1 MQNYFAAI
9 FVFNNLTLFSVFH
22 LQRHALFLHK
32 LKRYVNVNANAIG
45 GESKPKP
52 KLKL

>member
-9 FVFNNLTLFSVFH
+9 FVFNNLTFLSVFH

-32 LKRYVNVNANAIG
+32 LKRNVNVIG
-45 GESKPKP
+45 GELKPKP